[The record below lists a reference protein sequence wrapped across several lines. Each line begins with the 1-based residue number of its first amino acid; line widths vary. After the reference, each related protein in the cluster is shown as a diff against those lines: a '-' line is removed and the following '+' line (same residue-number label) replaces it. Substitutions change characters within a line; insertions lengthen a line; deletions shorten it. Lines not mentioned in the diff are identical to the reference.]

1 MLGLKRF
8 TFKGGAHPPENK
20 DYTSHK
26 PIEAMPA
33 PQQVFIPLQQHIG
46 APSEAIVQPGDEV
59 KVGDKLSEAKGF
71 VSVPVHASVSGKVVK
86 ITEHPHPLGGKQQVV
101 IIENDGQDT
110 LSDAIKPVENYMELS
125 ADEMRQRIREGGL
138 AGMGGATFPTHVKLS
153 PPKEKP
159 IDTLIINGAECEPY
173 LTADHRLMLEYPDE
187 ILKGVQII
195 QKILGVKR
203 TFIAIEKNK
212 PDAIEL
218 LRRKVSEYQQYG
230 AIEVIGLNVKYPQ
243 GAEKQLIKAI
253 TNREVPTG
261 GLPMDVGCLVQN
273 VGTVRGVYQAVA
285 LGIPLY
291 QRVVTVTGAGVQEP
305 KNLMV
310 RLGTPF
316 KDVIEFCGG
325 YREDAVK
332 LVMGGPMMGI
342 AQHTD
347 AVPVIKGTSGILIMA
362 EAETPSL
369 TPNPCI
375 GCARCVEGCPMGLMP
390 TTLAEWV
397 DHKFLDQAEKAGLM
411 DCIEC
416 GTCSY
421 VCPANRHL
429 LQSIRFGKYQ
439 VLQQRKKAS

>member
-8 TFKGGAHPPENK
+8 TFKGGAHPPEAK
-20 DYTSHK
+20 EYTAHK
-26 PIEAMPA
+26 PIETMPA
-33 PQQVFIPLQQHIG
+33 PPRVFIPLQQHIG

-59 KVGDKLSEAKGF
+59 KIGDKISEAKGF

-86 ITEHPHPLGGKQQVV
+86 ITEHPHPLGGKQQVI
-101 IIENDGQDT
+101 IIENDGQDAM
-110 LSDAIKPVENYMELS
+110 SESVKPVENYLELS
-125 ADEMRQRIREGGL
+125 ADELRRRIQEAGL

-153 PPKEKP
+153 PPEDKP

-173 LTADHRLMLEYPDE
+173 LTADHRLMVEYPEDL
-187 ILKGVQII
+187 LKGVQIL
-195 QKILGVKR
+195 QKILGVR
-203 TFIAIEKNK
+203 HTYVAIEKNK
-212 PDAIEL
+212 PDAIEIL
-218 LRRKVSEYQQYG
+218 QEKAARFGQYG
-230 AIEVIGLNVKYPQ
+230 PIEVIGLPVKYPQ

-253 TNREVPTG
+253 TDREVPPG

-273 VGTVRGVYQAVA
+273 VGTVRAVYQAIA

-291 QRVVTVTGAGVQEP
+291 QRIVTVTGEGIAEP

-316 KDVIEFCGG
+316 KDVIDYCGG
-325 YREDAVK
+325 YKENASK
-332 LVMGGPMMGI
+332 LIMGGPMMGI

-347 AVPVIKGTSGILIMA
+347 EVPVIKGTSGILVLT
-362 EAETPSL
+362 EADTQPRTE
-369 TPNPCI
+369 NPCI

-397 DHKFLDQAEKAGLM
+397 NHKLLDQAEKAGLM

-421 VCPANRHL
+421 VCPANRLL

-439 VLQQRKKAS
+439 ILQQRKKAS

>member
-8 TFKGGAHPPENK
+8 TFKGGAHPPEGK
-20 DYTSHK
+20 EYTEHK
-26 PIEAMPA
+26 AIEVMPA

-46 APSEAIVQPGDEV
+46 APSEPIVQPGEEV
-59 KVGDKLSEAKGF
+59 KVGDKISEAKGF

-86 ITEHPHPLGGKQQVV
+86 ILAHPHPLGGKQQVV
-101 IIENDGQDT
+101 VIQNDGQDT
-110 LSDAIKPVENYMELS
+110 LSDAIKPTENYLELS
-125 ADEMRQRIREGGL
+125 ADELRQRIQDAGI

-173 LTADHRLMLEYPDE
+173 LTADHRLMVEFPDD
-187 ILKGVQII
+187 ILKGVEII

-203 TFIAIEKNK
+203 TYIAIEKNK
-212 PDAIEL
+212 PDAIKI
-218 LRRKVSEYQQYG
+218 LREKAASLPGV
-230 AIEVIGLNVKYPQ
+230 EVVGLNVKYPQ

-253 TNREVPTG
+253 TGREVPTG

-273 VGTVRGVYQAVA
+273 VGTVRAIYQAVA

-291 QRVVTVTGAGVQEP
+291 QRVVTVTGPGVVEP
-305 KNLMV
+305 KNLLV

-325 YREDAVK
+325 YKEDASK
-332 LVMGGPMMGI
+332 LIMGGPMMGI

-347 AVPVIKGTSGILIMA
+347 EVPVIKGTSGILVLT
-362 EAETPSL
+362 EAL
-369 TPNPCI
+369 TPFRPISPCI
-375 GCARCVEGCPMGLMP
+375 GCARCVDSCPMGLMP

-397 DHKFLDQAEKAGLM
+397 DHKLLDQAEKYGLM

-421 VCPANRHL
+421 VCPANRQL

-439 VLQQRKKAS
+439 VMQLRRKAS